1 MSASSSDTPRFSHGM
16 VRNTM
21 TGMIR
26 NRSSSPSHFQQQ
38 QQQPD
43 PEHHETIERI
53 NQEDGSTTII
63 TTVTKVPVNR
73 DPETEEPIRLAKFP
87 GGHQPGPD
95 EEPIIESLDWPSPP
109 YPAAVPEFRAR
120 SRSSSNRRAP
130 STINSIHGTHLSVNG
145 DDDEDSD
152 EDADYNNDEEVQQ
165 VLINNSYV
173 SHEHNRQ
180 STGATSVSSSLAR
193 VKASRPNSKLR
204 YQNNLF
210 DNDYDDYMLQYKSN
224 KDWKKILSKN
234 TLNRTLGDSSVNG
247 DSSYG
252 DLNNNTIQNEFAEE
266 DNEGNLDKDDDAA
279 KNELNDSKFSK
290 ESEEIKKIKNES
302 GMAAE
307 LFGEVEVI

>member
-1 MSASSSDTPRFSHGM
+1 MSASSTDTPRFSQGM
-16 VRNTM
+16 VRNTL

-26 NRSSSPSHFQQQ
+26 NRSSSPSHF
-38 QQQPD
+38 QQPD

-63 TTVTKVPVNR
+63 TTVTKIPVNR

-145 DDDEDSD
+145 DEDESD
-152 EDADYNNDEEVQQ
+152 EDADYNNDEEVHQ

-234 TLNRTLGDSSVNG
+234 TLGDSSVTG
-247 DSSYG
+247 DSYG
-252 DLNNNTIQNEFAEE
+252 DLNNNTIQNEFDEDAE
-266 DNEGNLDKDDDAA
+266 NLDKGDEEDGE
-279 KNELNDSKFSK
+279 KNELNSSKFSK
-290 ESEEIKKIKNES
+290 ESEEIKRIKNES

-307 LFGEVEVI
+307 LFGEVEVFYSNLTRLTL